1 MRDKPHTW
9 VQWLPLAEWWY
20 NSTYH
25 SFIKTSPYQALY
37 GQSPPSIEPD
47 TTAVQ
52 AVDLA
57 LRDRDSLI
65 QQLRQ
70 NLQVAQERMKFF
82 ADRHRTDR
90 EFHVGD

>member
-1 MRDKPHTW
+1 MT
-9 VQWLPLAEWWY
+9 V
-20 NSTYH
+20 
-25 SFIKTSPYQALY
+25 
-37 GQSPPSIEPD
+37 
-47 TTAVQ
+47 VQ

-70 NLQVAQERMKFF
+70 NLQVAKERMKFF